1 LSPFFAA
8 WLAKT
13 WETRLPD
20 SVLQDLESEANPM
33 ASINNPTIPATAFFT
48 EDILPS
54 GGWPEART
62 AYDARLA
69 DAEKIRKGSK
79 EIRDRFYQRMASLG
93 QSVSGLP
100 QEIRQALLILD
111 KPVSWSAKLM
121 AELDL
126 DLYMN
131 KLTGKTGILSS
142 EKPTLDSIQ
151 LADKLHLL
159 KDLSQKKRK
168 L

>member
-1 LSPFFAA
+1 
-8 WLAKT
+8 
-13 WETRLPD
+13 
-20 SVLQDLESEANPM
+20 
-33 ASINNPTIPATAFFT
+33 
-48 EDILPS
+48 
-54 GGWPEART
+54 
-62 AYDARLA
+62 
-69 DAEKIRKGSK
+69 
-79 EIRDRFYQRMASLG
+79 LG